1 MIEGICL
8 LTYHTSTIMEPS
20 IRGHI
25 AINIHVSNITLR
37 WTQTHLYICS
47 KQRDSTIKIHGMRY
61 MQFHLNH
68 EEKWAK
74 PSITCTIA
82 YELQALQGALQSYV

>member
-20 IRGHI
+20 IRGH
-25 AINIHVSNITLR
+25 ITLR

-47 KQRDSTIKIHGMRY
+47 KQRDSTIKIHGMRN